1 MPGTAI
7 GLRLKD
13 LRDGKCAIIFHP
25 PSESTLSTSFLA
37 AVYVSASFG
46 GKPGLSSE
54 FWSLAELL

>member
-13 LRDGKCAIIFHP
+13 LRDGKCALFSILQVKAHSLP
-25 PSESTLSTSFLA
+25 VFLQLF
-37 AVYVSASFG
+37 YVSVSFG